1 MRPLRASGWSLLACL
16 LASCAAEEA
25 PRVELPVR
33 VECGGVIGAEASVT
47 TDLGYEVTIT
57 DARIALGAL
66 VFTVAGEVHTAS
78 LMETLEGLL
87 VSRALA
93 HPGHYQ
99 GGEVT
104 GELNGDY
111 AIHCAPDQGR
121 ELGLATL
128 IVGTYTAANF
138 DLERGSEALGLST
151 EDALIGHTAWL
162 EGTATRDGETV
173 NFTVTIDSPLDRQL
187 VGAPFE
193 VTITEAAAGWLAFR
207 FEIEDDLE
215 GDTLFDTVDFA
226 ALDADGDGELL
237 IGPDVAAV
245 EDAYNALRR
254 TFQTHDHF
262 RVAYESGAD

>member
-1 MRPLRASGWSLLACL
+1 MTTRRMAGLTALPLL
-16 LASCAAEEA
+16 LASCAADEA

-33 VECGGVIGAEASVT
+33 VDCHGVIGAGAAVT
-47 TDLGYEVTIT
+47 TDLGYEVVIT
-57 DARIALGAL
+57 EARIALGGM

-78 LMETLEGLL
+78 LMDALADVL
-87 VSRALA
+87 VPRALA

-104 GELNGDY
+104 GELLGDY
-111 AIHCAPDQGR
+111 ALRCGEDQGR

-138 DLERGSEALGLST
+138 DFERGSEALGLEAS
-151 EDALIGHTAWL
+151 DALIGHTAWL
-162 EGTATRDGETV
+162 AGTATRDGETV
-173 NFTVTIDSPLDRQL
+173 TFTATVDSPLDRQL

-193 VTITEAAAGWLAFR
+193 ATISEGATGTLSYR

-215 GDTLFDTVDFA
+215 GDTLFDTLDFA
-226 ALDADGDGELL
+226 ALDADGDGELA
-237 IGPDVAAV
+237 IVAGVTAV
-245 EDAYNALRR
+245 EAAYNALRR

-262 RVAYESGAD
+262 RIVYEE